1 MGRHL
6 AETTRLL
13 KWHHANL
20 VFALLAL
27 LSAASAMVLPGPA
40 GQLTGFSSVLLVGAL
55 ALLAGHAWGVLVIA
69 SAEVLILGKAWPIV
83 SSIITSGEP
92 VSGLGSAAAIV
103 TTLAALPGLVLFAA
117 TLPFMVEVVIG
128 RKDSAG
134 QRPGELLSTAAAAI
148 WLLQPILPML

>member
-13 KWHHANL
+13 KWRYANL

-27 LSAASAMVLPGPA
+27 VSAASAMVLPGPA
-40 GQLTGFSSVLLVGAL
+40 GQLTGFSSILLVGAL

-69 SAEVLILGKAWPIV
+69 CAEVMILGKSWPIV
-83 SSIITSGEP
+83 SSIITNGDSMTD
-92 VSGLGSAAAIV
+92 LGSTAAMV
-103 TTLAALPGLVLFAA
+103 TTFAALPGLVLFTA

-128 RKDSAG
+128 RKDTAI
-134 QRPGELLSTAAAAI
+134 QRPGELFSTAAAVV
-148 WLLQPILPML
+148 WLLQPLATML

>member
-13 KWHHANL
+13 RGRYANL

-27 LSAASAMVLPGPA
+27 TSAASAMILPGPA

-69 SAEVLILGKAWPIV
+69 CAEVLILGKSWPIV
-83 SSIITSGEP
+83 SDLITSSQPISE
-92 VSGLGSAAAIV
+92 LGAIAAVV
-103 TTLAALPGLVLFAA
+103 TTMSALPGLVLFAA

-128 RKDSAG
+128 RKDTAI
-134 QRPGELLSTAAAAI
+134 QRPGELLSSAAAAV
-148 WLLQPILPML
+148 WLLQPLVPMF

>member
-6 AETTRLL
+6 VETTRLL
-13 KWHHANL
+13 KGPHANL

-27 LSAASAMVLPGPA
+27 ISAASSMVLPGPA

-55 ALLAGHAWGVLVIA
+55 ALLAGHAWGILVIA
-69 SAEVLILGKAWPIV
+69 CAEVMILGKAWPIV
-83 SSIITSGEP
+83 SSIITSSE
-92 VSGLGSAAAIV
+92 SITSLGSAAAIV
-103 TTLAALPGLVLFAA
+103 TTLAALPGLILFAA

-128 RKDSAG
+128 RKDSAI

-148 WLLQPILPML
+148 WLLQPIIPML